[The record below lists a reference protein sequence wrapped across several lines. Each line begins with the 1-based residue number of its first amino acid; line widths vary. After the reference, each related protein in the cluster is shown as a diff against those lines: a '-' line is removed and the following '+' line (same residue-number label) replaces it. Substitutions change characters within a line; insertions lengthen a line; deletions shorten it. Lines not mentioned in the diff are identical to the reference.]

1 MVGIKPM
8 KALLQIG
15 MLLSATVASIGCQD
29 SRVPALEQRV
39 VQLEQRIQQLESE
52 RTKSAGDESERRA
65 KLQGCVEEAN
75 ATYNQLVSRNGTK
88 TRAGGYSVPVAVLSQ
103 MESQRRSGI
112 DECRLLYGK

>member
-1 MVGIKPM
+1 M

-15 MLLSATVASIGCQD
+15 ILLSVTVASIGCQD
-29 SRVPALEQRV
+29 SRVSALEQRV
-39 VQLEQRIQQLESE
+39 AQLEQRIHQLESE

-75 ATYNQLVSRNGTK
+75 ATHNQLVSKNGTK

-103 MESQRRSGI
+103 LENQRRGEI
-112 DECRLLYGK
+112 EECRLLYGK